1 MSSNSIHI
9 WYFKMKAIKKIT
21 LLLASIAIP
30 FSAYAAAERT
40 TTGTPAT
47 IGGDNGLGTFT
58 PGDSIKL
65 GGAHNL
71 LSNPEVGE
79 VAAINVFG
87 NSNKSLSIAHTMK
100 IGSIGDSTG
109 SGAILNI
116 LINNSIDV
124 TFTGISSGGSLVGLN
139 DYSGLGQFS
148 FNGFDRTLYVNAGG
162 PLEFSGSFTGGVDNR
177 GTIYVQQ
184 DNVTFS
190 AAFDATNR
198 VKDMILDSIG
208 GSRTLIINTD
218 LYLFNNL
225 YLGAEKQE
233 DYNGSTVRFTSG
245 NSVYVNDIYL
255 RDQQSNS
262 LIFEHNTTL
271 DSPVDRDE
279 SAGETII
286 TFEGASNIYKDIYV
300 GNQPEKPNNS
310 QVNFTSDNSSFRSS
324 LNSQIH
330 SDLINISGST
340 MGVDA
345 SDVGFFGDVTSNN
358 TIFDLGLNNLTF
370 GMHGDNNSATFQ
382 GEQTYNTTFDG
393 KGGGHLIA
401 KSSDLDMSGL
411 TKVTINLTDK
421 STVPGPEGRQYTL
434 FAELTSA
441 GNIVIGEEEEEEP
454 IPDGTVVL
462 PDSDVVELN
471 TEPKPLVKWTYE
483 DGILKQAL
491 VDNPDEV
498 VINNVPNP
506 TNIPQI
512 LSSAARND
520 LLTTVNDGGSTTQLV
535 EALNPGALA
544 LGTEPANQAAENA
557 TQVIGLTTRNL
568 DARVS
573 GFQVVS
579 TDDGLKSGI
588 AAGDNRKYG
597 LWAVPFA
604 GNIVQKNRGI
614 NPGYVSRY
622 HGSTFGFDTAINDD
636 MTIGS
641 AISLIKNVVN
651 HKNSNLGD
659 KTVIQTAVLS
669 LYGLKSLTNNL
680 FVQAVASLGTSK
692 IDNKENR
699 FTTPNFSVAR
709 ADYNSMSY
717 TVEVVGGYSY
727 FLNHNTAL
735 IPILGFAYTGLN
747 KVDYQET
754 GAGTQNLS
762 VTRDYLNKVELIAG
776 LRLSHSVEMN
786 DFMFSPSIYGYAR
799 YDAVNKGLN
808 VKASLAGL
816 NGGSINLEPKT
827 AKQARDS
834 YNIGCSVDIEK
845 SSFEYG
851 VSYDLR
857 LAKKYVGHQGA
868 IRLRLNF

>member
-1 MSSNSIHI
+1 
-9 WYFKMKAIKKIT
+9 MKVIKKIT
-21 LLLASIAIP
+21 LLLASVVIP
-30 FSAYAAAERT
+30 FSAFAADERT

-47 IGGDNGLGTFT
+47 IGGNNGLGTFI

-65 GGAHNL
+65 GGAHDL
-71 LSNPEVGE
+71 LSNAEVGE
-79 VAAINVFG
+79 VAAINVNG

-109 SGAILNI
+109 SSAILNI
-116 LINNSIDV
+116 IITNNVDV
-124 TFTGISSGGSLVGLN
+124 TLTGISSGGSLVGLN

-148 FNGFDRTLYVNAGG
+148 FNGFDRTLYISATAPV
-162 PLEFSGSFTGGVDNR
+162 EFSGSFTGGADNR

-190 AAFDATNR
+190 AAFDSTNR
-198 VKDMILDSIG
+198 IKDMILDSFG

-225 YLGAEKQE
+225 YLGAESQE
-233 DYNGSTVRFTSG
+233 GYNGSTVRFTSG

-255 RDQQSNS
+255 RDRQSNS

-279 SAGETII
+279 NAGDTII
-286 TFEGASNIYKDIYV
+286 TFEGASNIYQDIYV
-300 GNQPEKPNNS
+300 GNQTEQPENS
-310 QVNFTSDNSSFRSS
+310 QVNFTSNNPSHRSS
-324 LNSQIH
+324 LKSQIF
-330 SDLINISGST
+330 SDQLSIGGST

-345 SDVGFFGDVTSNN
+345 GDVGFFGDVTSDQ
-358 TIFDLGLNNLTF
+358 TTFDLGLNNLTF
-370 GMHGDNNSATFQ
+370 GMHGNNNLATFE

-401 KSSDLDMSGL
+401 KSSNLDMSGL

-434 FAELTSA
+434 FAELTA
-441 GNIVIGEEEEEEP
+441 EESEEP
-454 IPDGTVVL
+454 EDGTVVL

-471 TEPKPLVKWTYE
+471 TAPKPLVKWTYE
-483 DGILKQAL
+483 EGILKQAL

-512 LSSAARND
+512 LSSSARND
-520 LLTTVNDGGSTTQLV
+520 LLTTVNDGGNTTQLV

-588 AAGDNRKYG
+588 AAGDNSKYG

-636 MTIGS
+636 MTLGS

-680 FVQAVASLGTSK
+680 FVQAVASIGTSK

-699 FTTPNFSVAR
+699 FTTPNLSVAR

-827 AKQARDS
+827 AKQVRDS

-845 SSFEYG
+845 STFEYG

-868 IRLRLNF
+868 IRLKLNF

>member
-1 MSSNSIHI
+1 
-9 WYFKMKAIKKIT
+9 MKALKKVT
-21 LLLASIAIP
+21 LLLASVVIP
-30 FSAYAAAERT
+30 FSAFAASERT

-47 IGGDNGLGTFT
+47 IGSNNGLGTFD
-58 PGDSIKL
+58 PSDSIKL
-65 GGAHNL
+65 GGAHDL
-71 LSNPEVGE
+71 ISNPGILVVG
-79 VAAINVFG
+79 AINVNG
-87 NSNKSLSIAHTMK
+87 NSNKLLSISNTMSV
-100 IGSIGDSTG
+100 GSIGDSTN
-109 SGAILNI
+109 SGAIDLKLTGAADI
-116 LINNSIDV
+116 
-124 TFTGISSGGSLVGLN
+124 TFTGISSGGSAVGIN
-139 DYSGLGQFS
+139 DYSALGQFN
-148 FNGFDRTLYVNAGG
+148 FNGFDRTLYISATAPV
-162 PLEFSGSFTGGVDNR
+162 EFSGSFTGGTGGT
-177 GTIYVQQ
+177 GTIYVKQ

-190 AAFDATNR
+190 ATFDSTNR
-198 VKDMILDSIG
+198 VKDMIVDSTTA
-208 GSRTLIINTD
+208 SRTLIIDTD
-218 LYLFNNL
+218 LYLFNKL
-225 YLGAEKQE
+225 YLGAAGLPVVE
-233 DYNGSTVRFTSG
+233 DGPAQSYNGSTVRFKTGQSIHANG
-245 NSVYVNDIYL
+245 IYL
-255 RDQQSNS
+255 RDRQSDS

-271 DSPVDRDE
+271 DAAVDRDE
-279 SAGETII
+279 TAGGTII
-286 TFEGASNIYKDIYV
+286 TFQGASNIYKDIYV
-300 GNQPEKPNNS
+300 GNQPETPNNS
-310 QVNFTSDNSSFRSS
+310 QVNFTSDTPSHRSS
-324 LNSQIH
+324 LQSQIY
-330 SDLINISGST
+330 SDQVNIGGST

-345 SDVGFFGDVTSNN
+345 GDVAFFGDVTSNQ
-358 TIFDLGLNNLTF
+358 TTFDLGLNNLTF
-370 GMHGDNNSATFQ
+370 GRHGNNNSATFKGDQ
-382 GEQTYNTTFDG
+382 KFNTTFDG

-401 KSSDLDMSGL
+401 RSSDLDMSGL
-411 TKVTINLTDK
+411 TKVTINLTDN

-434 FAELTSA
+434 FAELTA
-441 GNIVIGEEEEEEP
+441 EESEEP
-454 IPDGTVVL
+454 QDGTVIL
-462 PDSDVVELN
+462 PNSEVVQLN

-483 DGILKQAL
+483 EGILKQAL

-498 VINNVPNP
+498 VINNVPSI

-512 LSSAARND
+512 LNSSARND

-579 TDDGLKSGI
+579 TDDGLKSGVS
-588 AAGDNRKYG
+588 AGDNSKYG
-597 LWAVPFA
+597 LWVVPFA
-604 GNIVQKNRGI
+604 GNIVQKNRGV

-680 FVQAVASLGTSK
+680 FVQAVASIGTSK

-699 FTTPNFSVAR
+699 FTTPNLSVAR

-727 FLNHNTAL
+727 FINPNTAL

-776 LRLSHSVEMN
+776 LRLSHSIEMN

-799 YDAVNKGLN
+799 YDVVNKGLN

-816 NGGSINLEPKT
+816 NGGNINLEPKT

-834 YNIGCSVDIEK
+834 YSIGCSVDIEK

-857 LAKKYVGHQGA
+857 LAKKYIGHQGA
-868 IRLRLNF
+868 IRLKLNF